1 MEDKGLSI
9 QDLVAF
15 CNAAKEVYEYYDGN
29 MGFDPT
35 TADGSSSNP
44 SLFNEYLK
52 RRNMAHDRYIS
63 IVMDMEKR
71 LNEYFK
77 RGDLL

>member
-15 CNAAKEVYEYYDGN
+15 CNAAKEVYEYYDGI

-35 TADGSSSNP
+35 TTDGSSSNP
-44 SLFNEYLK
+44 LLYKEYLN
-52 RRNMAHDRYIS
+52 RRNTAHDRYVS
-63 IVMDMEKR
+63 IVLDMEKK

-77 RGDLL
+77 SE